1 MGRIISTDGIK
12 PNKEH
17 LKKALDLKRPESRKE
32 IQSLMGFFNLFRD
45 FLPKF
50 SQKALFLTDKLQ
62 SEQITWSEEDELK
75 LNDLK
80 NELLSEP
87 VLQPYNASEELTIET
102 DASQRAVA
110 AIVTQNG
117 RPVYFLSK
125 KLTNAQS
132 NWSNIE
138 REAYGIYWAI
148 TKLRHF
154 LLGRKFSI
162 KTDHRPLQLIFDN
175 NKGIIHYNVRQGGKM
190 GFGTYAF

>member
-12 PNKEH
+12 PDKEH

-32 IQSLMGFFNLFRD
+32 IQSLMGFFNFFRD
-45 FLPKF
+45 FLAKF
-50 SQKALFLTDKLQ
+50 LQKALFLTDELQ

-80 NELLSEP
+80 NELLNEL

-138 REAYGIYWAI
+138 REAYGIYWAV

-154 LLGRKFSI
+154 LLSRKFSI
-162 KTDHRPLQLIFDN
+162 KTDHRPL
-175 NKGIIHYNVRQGGKM
+175 
-190 GFGTYAF
+190 